1 MTSYDH
7 RKQPGHTVLVLNH
20 QAPGHAVAPGTCLE
34 AMASCAMPC
43 HAMRCRE
50 APAMKCETKARERS
64 ERPWR
69 SWSFAET
76 GSHLNP
82 VSTCFNP
89 MVSREDKLGI
99 WCQDSPKNVVLRI
112 NPGFIALFGQL
123 RSQVCLCPRH
133 GISTSR
139 HLARLANGRNM
150 SKYSKWKR
158 SILQPLAWPCLV
170 TASSQG
176 SQGSHFRGRKSQGFP
191 TTSSPLPPSCHYS
204 GRRGLPLNCQ
214 PRWCTN
220 SSRIPKK
227 LLTAKETIAQHRFWK
242 YCQLQCNA
250 TRYYPPFLLSLPFS
264 VSFTHSF
271 TDSQPRPCFN
281 QGHVAAPYL
290 SKCPW
295 RISQLLAGNQK
306 RRREQANFMN
316 RGESGLNCDW
326 VWMGVKT
333 VAQRVIP
340 SASKIFRGPVAS
352 RDRDIHGQ

>member
-69 SWSFAET
+69 PWSFAET

-176 SQGSHFRGRKSQGFP
+176 SQGSHFRGRKSQNGCTASHTLCIKDLPGTGGIQRQGHPWTIKCVTFTAPFPNFPADRTRQGFLETAWQLMDCVDLCGSP
-191 TTSSPLPPSCHYS
+191 DTPFVGLRCSRLAMASNKGLQTKLVSSGVSRSGIVQHVPSQ
-204 GRRGLPLNCQ
+204 RGLISKQWADEILN
-214 PRWCTN
+214 
-220 SSRIPKK
+220 
-227 LLTAKETIAQHRFWK
+227 
-242 YCQLQCNA
+242 
-250 TRYYPPFLLSLPFS
+250 S
-264 VSFTHSF
+264 V
-271 TDSQPRPCFN
+271 
-281 QGHVAAPYL
+281 
-290 SKCPW
+290 
-295 RISQLLAGNQK
+295 
-306 RRREQANFMN
+306 
-316 RGESGLNCDW
+316 
-326 VWMGVKT
+326 
-333 VAQRVIP
+333 
-340 SASKIFRGPVAS
+340 
-352 RDRDIHGQ
+352 